1 MTFGSLRFSEGRWLA
16 TPPINQKHL
25 PWTSSA
31 RSTLRALR
39 LARRFWFFPPNK
51 WLIHC
56 LVHWRQFWRQV
67 ESKMKNIRDLVN
79 IPVGIPL
86 LVYFLHHDYT
96 CWFDLLLETSRNF
109 QHFQHPH
116 LPLSGLPSSSP
127 DTATSAKCSVHA
139 HQFLTKMIHILS
151 QT

>member
-39 LARRFWFFPPNK
+39 LFRRFWFFPPNK

-79 IPVGIPL
+79 IITVW
-86 LVYFLHHDYT
+86 FLHHDYT
-96 CWFDLLLETSRNF
+96 GWFDLLLETSRNF
-109 QHFQHPH
+109 QYFQHPH

-127 DTATSAKCSVHA
+127 DTATSANVRFMLINFWLKWY
-139 HQFLTKMIHILS
+139 IYHILS